1 MSQPLVSSSL
11 AILVDNFMNNIT
23 ELKIQADLIEG
34 KSASIR
40 IQRQIKF

>member
-11 AILVDNFMNNIT
+11 AILVDNFMNNIA

-34 KSASIR
+34 KNKCWIQIR
-40 IQRQIKF
+40 